1 MSNHSRP
8 TGALARPNHMGGLS
22 GLQIM
27 IRRMG
32 RRESKHT
39 TRAKSD
45 PGWREKQA
53 PPKGNR
59 SQNQSKP
66 KKEEASASK
75 VEGPSGWPSRS
86 LPSAVYTAYAWKKKA
101 RSSFKFGTQE
111 RQNRGPL
118 PTGPRQWDFTGSCHW
133 QSARLSAAAA
143 TSESTPPGTGG
154 APGRIGT
161 PSQAGAC
168 R

>member
-8 TGALARPNHMGGLS
+8 TGDLARPNHMGGLS

-27 IRRMG
+27 LRRMG
-32 RRESKHT
+32 RRGSKHT

-53 PPKGNR
+53 PPKGKR

-66 KKEEASASK
+66 PKKEASASK

-86 LPSAVYTAYAWKKKA
+86 LPSAVYTAYASKKKA
-101 RSSFKFGTQE
+101 RSSFGTQE

-143 TSESTPPGTGG
+143 TSESTPAGPR
-154 APGRIGT
+154 AVRIGT